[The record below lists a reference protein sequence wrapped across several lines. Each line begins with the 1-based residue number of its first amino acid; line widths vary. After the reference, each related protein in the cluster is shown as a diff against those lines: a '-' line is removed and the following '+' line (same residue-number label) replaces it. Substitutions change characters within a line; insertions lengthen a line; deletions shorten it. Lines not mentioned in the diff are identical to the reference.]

1 MFQKVPNTESQSR
14 STGVP
19 QKKMLFGS
27 TDLYAEQWAKWEQ
40 VNLKLLSEWKD
51 QVKELA
57 VDHISDLKRKL
68 KSPKC
73 KVLNQPDVKG
83 TLEKFHANF
92 GLVPAD
98 KAANN
103 VVVVCT
109 QMS

>member
-19 QKKMLFGS
+19 QEKMLFGS

-57 VDHISDLKRKL
+57 VDHISDLKGN
-68 KSPKC
+68 
-73 KVLNQPDVKG
+73 LNHQNA
-83 TLEKFHANF
+83 KFLTNLMSKAPWRNF
-92 GLVPAD
+92 MLILF
-98 KAANN
+98 
-103 VVVVCT
+103 
-109 QMS
+109 